1 MSEIRVSV
9 RLHGFDLHYE
19 GSLAFFERVV
29 DPFLAQVAPYP
40 KRGSAAREGAP
51 REGVEPGAAQVAPT
65 GSGAEV
71 EGLAAATAPPPGYRP
86 TSPEFRAFLQ
96 RLGPE
101 AGEPDRQV
109 LAMAFYLW
117 NYEKKDHV
125 REDEVEGCFR
135 AVGLAPPEGLETICS
150 DLAQRLRFLLPGPEP
165 RSWTLTQKGANY
177 VKTRLLGAM

>member
-9 RLHGFDLHYE
+9 RLRGFDLHYE

-29 DPFLAQVAPYP
+29 DPLLAQAAPYP
-40 KRGSAAREGAP
+40 KRGSGP
-51 REGVEPGAAQVAPT
+51 REKVELRGVEVAPAE
-65 GSGAEV
+65 SGASLER
-71 EGLAAATAPPPGYRP
+71 AATQPATPVGYRP

-101 AGEPDRQV
+101 AAEPDRQV
-109 LAMAFYLW
+109 LSMAFYLW

-135 AVGLAPPEGLETICS
+135 TVGLAPPVGLESICS

-165 RSWTLTQKGANY
+165 HTWTLTQNGANY

>member
-1 MSEIRVSV
+1 MPEIRVSV
-9 RLHGFDLHYE
+9 RLRGFDLHYE

-29 DPFLAQVAPYP
+29 DPTLAQVVPYP
-40 KRGSAAREGAP
+40 GRTPSGAP
-51 REGVEPGAAQVAPT
+51 APTPQAAPQAIPVAPPVI
-65 GSGAEV
+65 EPV
-71 EGLAAATAPPPGYRP
+71 VQGYRP

-125 REDEVEGCFR
+125 SEGEIEGCFR
-135 AVGLAPPEGLETICS
+135 AIGIPVPPGIDSLYE
-150 DLAQRLRFLLPGPEP
+150 DLAQRLRFLLPGP
-165 RSWTLTQKGANY
+165 SKGTWTLTQKGANY
-177 VKTRLLGAM
+177 VKTRLLGNI